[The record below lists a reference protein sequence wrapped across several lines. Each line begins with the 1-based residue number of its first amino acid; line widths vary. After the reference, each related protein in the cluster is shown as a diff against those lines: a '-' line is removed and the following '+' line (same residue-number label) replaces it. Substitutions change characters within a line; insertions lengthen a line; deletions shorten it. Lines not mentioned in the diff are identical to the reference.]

1 MRDTCCP
8 AHRTP
13 TGMSERGSI
22 DCKCTTLQDLLSG
35 QFYQVPGR
43 NRAYHSYD
51 DRQRVLCED
60 LWATLGYNDEK
71 RARDHYLNTIL
82 LFTGSK
88 YDSSR
93 YLVLDAGSRMVG
105 VMVLLSAVRQVV
117 RATGHEGKLNHVQ
130 SYLTQRS
137 FLDGKRESYPRVVIQ
152 DRADARFQVWVIS
165 ENTEQI
171 LADFENRQALN
182 RVERSIL
189 ESLEVSLDFF
199 AEKLSLHSLSSVR
212 SHFADPQS
220 NVVTFKSLQAFCLS
234 HPDSRATLEQGAE
247 CLIG

>member
-1 MRDTCCP
+1 
-8 AHRTP
+8 
-13 TGMSERGSI
+13 MSERGSI
-22 DCKCTTLQDLLSG
+22 DCKSTTLQDLLSG
-35 QFYQVPGR
+35 QFYRVPGR

-60 LWATLGYNDEK
+60 LWATLGCEN

-105 VMVLLSAVRQVV
+105 VMVLLSAVQQVV
-117 RATGHEGKLNHVQ
+117 SATGNQGRLVDVPL
-130 SYLTQRS
+130 YLSQRS
-137 FLDGKRESYPRVVIQ
+137 FLDGDRVLQPRVVIQ
-152 DRADARFQVWVIS
+152 DRADARFQVWVIKA
-165 ENTEQI
+165 NTEEV
-171 LADFENRQALN
+171 LAAFENRQSFN

-199 AEKLSLHSLSSVR
+199 AEKLCLHSSSSVR

-220 NVVTFKSLQAFCLS
+220 NVVTFKRLQDVCSSRTDL
-234 HPDSRATLEQGAE
+234 RATLQDGLNR
-247 CLIG
+247 LIE